1 MTGNQPENNQEKVQG
16 QQLTQ
21 RDKTPVKVNREEPV
35 KSDPLMDESMCF
47 AHKSSLE
54 DYIIGKQIG

>member
-1 MTGNQPENNQEKVQG
+1 LTGAEKVAEV
-16 QQLTQ
+16 Q
-21 RDKTPVKVNREEPV
+21 REKTPVKTPQAVIRDE

-54 DYIIGKQIG
+54 DYIIGK